1 MTEMARILNS
11 LKNLISSTGGQ
22 MRAPDR
28 RTVILFA
35 AGAGLLLLGGIVFA
49 LILHTGRP
57 PARGASELPSGA
69 MDLVRPIRASDVI
82 VPPLGLGR
90 PAGDFYLYS
99 EPDVPWP
106 ADRVEALWIDTDGI
120 SADILRD
127 MNEALLREMLGVP
140 PP

>member
-1 MTEMARILNS
+1 MARILSS
-11 LKNLISSTGGQ
+11 LKNLITLIRGQ
-22 MRAPDR
+22 VRAPDR
-28 RTVILFA
+28 KRVVPYV

-49 LILHTGRP
+49 LILHTVRTP
-57 PARGASELPSGA
+57 ERRATELPSGV
-69 MDLVRPIRASDVI
+69 MDLVRPIRVSDVI

-120 SADILRD
+120 SADILRN
-127 MNEALLREMLGVP
+127 MNEALLREILGVP